1 MNNKKIIAFLGTDGS
16 GKTTMIKKLEK
27 YLKNNKISTKYIHLR
42 PTIFNKNKKVV
53 LNPHDQD
60 SRSKFLSFIKLF
72 YWLFIFKF
80 YFIFKSSNNFKVFF
94 FDRYPHDL
102 LYDPIRYRFNLNKKI
117 TKKIL
122 ELFPTPD
129 LWIIM
134 SGNPLKIWN
143 RKREIKY
150 NVLEILLRRYV
161 RFGVSTP
168 NTIIFNKN
176 SDFKKIINFIKN
188 KILL

>member
-1 MNNKKIIAFLGTDGS
+1 
-16 GKTTMIKKLEK
+16 
-27 YLKNNKISTKYIHLR
+27 
-42 PTIFNKNKKVV
+42 
-53 LNPHDQD
+53 
-60 SRSKFLSFIKLF
+60 
-72 YWLFIFKF
+72 
-80 YFIFKSSNNFKVFF
+80 
-94 FDRYPHDL
+94 
-102 LYDPIRYRFNLNKKI
+102 
-117 TKKIL
+117 
-122 ELFPTPD
+122 
-129 LWIIM
+129 M